1 MEREK
6 NNNSNNRSNKVFIG
20 TTIALLI
27 LVLCLA
33 GYIFLNKDNIKYI
46 TGNNNTNAKNET
58 VSKNNDKTTNSS
70 DNNTS
75 TSTDNNSNNS
85 TPSENTNTTNSIVSF
100 DSTKAINSSQ
110 KNYTL
115 ACQGSFGIYITVDAS
130 QKVMDFS
137 FTPSRVVENYPL
149 NWTSTNNSI
158 SHSEIKF
165 TKKIIDVFFGGM
177 GQSSTGD
184 TVFILLEDGT
194 VEYIPIVHALNHAQG
209 AVISYGAIDGISG
222 VTKFTLANTSG
233 SVTTLAIKSD
243 GTFYDLWYAL
253 KDTGNY

>member
-6 NNNSNNRSNKVFIG
+6 NNSNSNNNNKVFIG
-20 TTIALLI
+20 TTIVLLI
-27 LVLCLA
+27 LVIGLA
-33 GYIFLNKDNIKYI
+33 GYILLNKNNIKYI
-46 TGNNNTNAKNET
+46 TNNNNHNTENET
-58 VSKNNDKTTNSS
+58 VSKNNDKETNS
-70 DNNTS
+70 NES
-75 TSTDNNSNNS
+75 TNNNSNNS
-85 TPSENTNTTNSIVSF
+85 TSSENTNTTNSIVSF
-100 DSTKAINSSQ
+100 DNTKAINSSQ

-115 ACQGSFGIYITVDAS
+115 ACQGNFGIYITVDVS

-137 FTPSRVVENYPL
+137 FTPSRVAENYPL
-149 NWTSTNNSI
+149 NWTSTNNSM

-177 GQSSTGD
+177 GQDSSGD

-222 VTKFTLANTSG
+222 VVRFTLASTMPNG
-233 SVTTLAIKSD
+233 ATTLAIKSD